1 MERNYLTITFLIT
14 ILAGLII
21 SSFSTVSGQSRT
33 HDSCRPIISTT
44 QLLAASES
52 DLIIQLEEFTEHRRT
67 HTLYALTLLH
77 IDIGEY
83 ENSGSLHSDPGA
95 DTSSLSWTSIL
106 LAARPPDNGR
116 DGQAVVF
123 SDDLGFEIV
132 EADDL
137 ASDSLLRAIVLL
149 RRERPDPGA
158 ALDAALL
165 ARHGMSGTCDPAG
178 RSLAALAVSEALIA
192 LAEEE
197 EAARKEADSPHDP
210 AAPGRHILSGAYY
223 EYALCWAVIAHDE
236 GLDWPFVVLRSLE
249 LMARAEPE
257 IRWRPDAPADA
268 RVLERFARAPD
279 ILGPLSNDPRLASAE
294 ARLQDR

>member
-1 MERNYLTITFLIT
+1 MRWLIAFAAVGLTVTAQPDALSQ
-14 ILAGLII
+14 AR
-21 SSFSTVSGQSRT
+21 S
-33 HDSCRPIISTT
+33 HDSCIPFLPDAILET
-44 QLLAASES
+44 S
-52 DLIIQLEEFTEHRRT
+52 DFDLSQAQPGLGEQDRLHRRAAR
-67 HTLYALTLLH
+67 ALLDAT
-77 IDIGEY
+77 
-83 ENSGSLHSDPGA
+83 A
-95 DTSSLSWTSIL
+95 DMASRQPDSASCPASVWSEIL

-137 ASDSLLRAIVLL
+137 ASDSLLRAIATL
-149 RRERPDPGA
+149 RHEHPDPGT

-197 EAARKEADSPHDP
+197 EAARTEADSPHDP

-223 EYALCWAVIAHDE
+223 EYALRWAVIAHDE

-257 IRWRPDAPADA
+257 IRWRPDAPVDA
-268 RVLERFARAPD
+268 EVLERFARAPD
-279 ILGPLSNDPRLASAE
+279 ILDPLGNDPRLASAE
-294 ARLQDR
+294 ARLHDR